1 MNAPNLKPAETIL
14 MSKSKSSTMDK
25 VDTSKMPTM
34 RIYESTAAT
43 LEKLSVQING
53 TGPKRVQW
61 KDIVEVAV
69 TKVSPSDLKKLR
81 EEKLTA
87 TDRFEE
93 MFRAFKLKNAEAS
106 REQFL
111 SELMK
116 NVDPKNFQ

>member
-1 MNAPNLKPAETIL
+1 MNAPNLKQAETIP
-14 MSKSKSSTMDK
+14 MNKSKTSMEK

-43 LEKLSVQING
+43 LEKLSLQVNG

-69 TKVSPSDLKKLR
+69 TKVHPNDLKKLR

-93 MFRAFKLKNAEAS
+93 MFRAFKQKNTEAS

-116 NVDPKNFQ
+116 SVDPKNFQ

>member
-1 MNAPNLKPAETIL
+1 MSAPNLKQAET
-14 MSKSKSSTMDK
+14 MPMNKSKTSMDK

-43 LEKLSVQING
+43 LEKLSMQVNG
-53 TGPKRVQW
+53 MGPKRVQW

-69 TKVSPSDLKKLR
+69 AKVHPNDLKKLR

-93 MFRAFKLKNAEAS
+93 MFRAFKQKNTEAS

-116 NVDPKNFQ
+116 SVDPKNFQ